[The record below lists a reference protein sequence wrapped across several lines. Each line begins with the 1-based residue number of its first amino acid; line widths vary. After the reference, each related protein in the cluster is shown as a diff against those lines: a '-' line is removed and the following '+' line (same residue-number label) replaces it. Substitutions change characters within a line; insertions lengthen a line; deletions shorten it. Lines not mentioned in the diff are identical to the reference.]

1 MKSASILATATL
13 AFLTLLSLPGL
24 AQASSPTSKP
34 TSPPACISCDTC
46 GEHAVIL
53 KGTTVIADH
62 AFENCVKLK
71 SVVIPASVATVG
83 VRAFAGTSSL
93 SNVTFDRSQASM
105 LQYLSDYSFSGAGIT
120 SLNLVASGPN
130 GAGILEWGTM
140 VFAHCDRLESV
151 HIGGNQFYI
160 GNSAFFQC
168 HKLSSVTFDS
178 YDVGCIQVGLSAF
191 LNTSVT
197 SFLICPG
204 LVAPG
209 AFAYTPLQ
217 AWDEAHD
224 FCAFTKEVKYPPAP
238 DVCSSCSTCGANAVI
253 PPGAIA
259 INDYAFMNCDTV
271 QSIVIPSS
279 VQVIGHSAFKGAK
292 NLVSVRFEGTPS
304 INFIGD
310 HAFAYSGIRSF
321 NLTGL
326 GNNFI
331 FMARYSFEYARQLQ
345 WVHLSGTFVMIHDY
359 QFYQCHA
366 LTSITFDAATTKCHY
381 VGNFAFYNT
390 SITALPICPLQHI
403 AIGGLDNTP
412 ISSWDAATACASVGI
427 VPSQSPTSSPFTL
440 PAPTPTTYPSAVPT
454 LQPTN
459 SNGGVIGIFPTQL
472 PTPAPFPLP
481 APTPTTQPTSNNVSA
496 IRFAIGQYAAMHAG
510 IRSTHKPG
518 KAVFAAVMSVLAL
531 WMPFAVPTVWPPAPQ
546 PAQFGAVLEQYGFQL
561 VATSALR
568 EDGDVAVWSSVDHH
582 EHGHVQV
589 YFEGAWYSD
598 FKQNER
604 SPWRHLRGSSV
615 TIYRYE
621 GL

>member
-1 MKSASILATATL
+1 MKIVP
-13 AFLTLLSLPGL
+13 AFAAFVALMSLPSL
-24 AQASSPTSKP
+24 FAQTDYPTTSPTTDPTTSPTPMP
-34 TSPPACISCDTC
+34 TSSACVSCDTC
-46 GEHAVIL
+46 GEHAVIAE
-53 KGTTVIADH
+53 GTTVIADY
-62 AFENCVKLK
+62 AFQNCAKIM
-71 SVVIPASVATVG
+71 SVFIPASVAVIG
-83 VRAFAGTSSL
+83 VRAFEGTRSL
-93 SNVTFDRSQASM
+93 ANVTFDRSQASM
-105 LQYLSDYSFSGAGIT
+105 LERLKDYAFSKSGIT
-120 SLNLVASGPN
+120 SLNLVGTGPS
-130 GAGILEWGTM
+130 GAGYLEWGKN
-140 VFAHCDRLESV
+140 VFANCENLASV
-151 HIGGNQFYI
+151 HIGGNRFYI
-160 GNSAFFQC
+160 GDYAFSQC
-168 HKLSSVTFDS
+168 HTLSSVTFDS
-178 YDVGCIQVGLSAF
+178 YDVSCYTVGSGAF

-197 SFLICPG
+197 SFLTCPI
-204 LVAPG
+204 LVSPG

-224 FCAFTKEVKYPPAP
+224 YCAIMKEIKNPPP
-238 DVCSSCSTCGANAVI
+238 WRVCSSCSTCGSNATI
-253 PPGAIA
+253 PDGTIAIA
-259 INDYAFMNCDTV
+259 DNAFMNCHSLE
-271 QSIVIPSS
+271 SIVIPSS

-292 NLVSVRFEGTPS
+292 YLSSVEFQGTPS
-304 INFIGD
+304 VNFIGE
-310 HAFAYSGIRSF
+310 HAFANTSLRFF

-331 FMARYSFEYARQLQ
+331 FMGRYSFAYSQVE
-345 WVHLSGTFVMIHDY
+345 WVHLSGSFVQIHDN
-359 QFYQCHA
+359 QFYNCHR
-366 LTSITFDAATTKCHY
+366 LKSITFDAATTQCAY
-381 VGNFAFYNT
+381 IGFFAFYNT
-390 SITALPICPLQHI
+390 SITALPICPRQYILG
-403 AIGGLDNTP
+403 GGLELTP
-412 ISSWDAATACASVGI
+412 ISSWNSATACAS
-427 VPSQSPTSSPFTL
+427 
-440 PAPTPTTYPSAVPT
+440 
-454 LQPTN
+454 
-459 SNGGVIGIFPTQL
+459 IGIFPTQL

-481 APTPTTQPTSNNVSA
+481 APTPTTQPTSNNVGA

-510 IRSTHKPG
+510 IRSTYKPG